1 MKSRILPI
9 AALVAVAALGL
20 ASMQAV
26 SIKWNPKEGANY
38 KYNMS
43 ANMNVTGMDVK
54 LTAKINR
61 TIKSVMDEHVT
72 VEEAQ
77 SDTKVDAG
85 GQVMDQPSATETSK
99 VNRQGV
105 VLESKSSQEAPEGM
119 NMKRLGQSFLFIY
132 PGSDVKDGETW
143 VHKVKAD
150 TKAGIYSSETTFKY
164 VGIEEVNGVKCWKI
178 SSDFKETDAPSAM
191 TAKNTFWVSVDDTE
205 VYKATN
211 SVKNATIS
219 DQIPPFDMDAN
230 TMREK

>member
-1 MKSRILPI
+1 MKARILPI
-9 AALVAVAALGL
+9 AALVAAAAISL

-38 KYNMS
+38 KYTMN
-43 ANMNVTGMDVK
+43 ATMNVTGMDVK
-54 LTAKINR
+54 LSAKINR

-77 SDTKVDAG
+77 SDTKVDFNG
-85 GQVMDQPSATETSK
+85 SVQDQPSATETTKMS
-99 VNRQGV
+99 RLGV
-105 VLESKSSQEAPEGM
+105 ILESKSSQEAPEGM
-119 NMKRLGQSFLFIY
+119 NMKRLGQSFLFVY
-132 PGSDVKDGETW
+132 PGNDVKEGETW
-143 VHKVKAD
+143 VHKVKKD
-150 TKAGIYSSETTFKY
+150 EKTGIFSSETTFKY
-164 VGIEEVNGVKCWKI
+164 VGTEEVNGVKCWKI

-191 TAKNTFWVSVDDTE
+191 TAKNVFWVSVDDTE

-219 DQIPPFDMDAN
+219 EAIPPFDMDAN